1 MIVYL
6 TLTIVTLTIA
16 YRIVSKDMQAEIR
29 GGGQYNYIYRG
40 VSRRQVRNGIGL
52 FSLFVLL
59 TGISAIRLNVGNDY
73 SNYVEFMHR
82 TYSNAIVPTEPGFNY
97 LTKLIYTL
105 SGFENYVAVF
115 AVFAAATVFFFL
127 AAIYRQ
133 TEDFFLSFMMF
144 MLLGYYFQSIST
156 VRYYLAMGV
165 ALYSIRFC
173 LNRDWPR
180 FIILILCGALFHKSL
195 LVVLVLYPLAAMKW
209 KRWMQGVLAI
219 LCFSCIFL
227 KDIYLKIALRL
238 YPSYEG
244 TEYLSGGTSAI
255 SIIRCVTVLAFAAFV
270 LGKDIIR
277 EKKMSF
283 YFYANLGALLMYVFC
298 SFLPTISR
306 IAYYFTV
313 TQILY
318 VPALLQWLLKEE
330 DYKRYKAG
338 RVMQVVTIMCCV
350 LYFAKYMRGA
360 AGDGVRI
367 LPYETFFFHELPAT
381 LSERGFG

>member
-6 TLTIVTLTIA
+6 LLTLVTLSIA
-16 YRIVSKDMQAEIR
+16 YIINNRDVKPWIY
-29 GGGQYNYIYRG
+29 GGGRYNYIHRG
-40 VSRRQVRNGIGL
+40 VSRKQVRNVIGL

-59 TGISAIRLNVGNDY
+59 TGVSAIRLNVGNDY

-82 TYSNAIVPTEPGFNY
+82 TFSNAMVPTEPGFNY
-97 LTKLIYTL
+97 LTKLVYTL

-115 AVFAAATVFFFL
+115 AIFAAAPVFLFL
-127 AAIYRQ
+127 AAIYGQ
-133 TEDFFLSFMMF
+133 TEDFFLSFLMF

-165 ALYSIRFC
+165 AIYSIRFC
-173 LNRDWPR
+173 LSRDWPR
-180 FIILILCGALFHKSL
+180 FIILILCGSLFHKSL

-209 KRWMQGVLAI
+209 KRWMQGTLAV
-219 LCFSCIFL
+219 LCFSCFFL
-227 KDIYLKIALRL
+227 KDFYLKIAVRL

-244 TEYLSGGTSAI
+244 TEYLAGGTSLI
-255 SIIRCVTVLAFAAFV
+255 SIVRCVAVLALAAFV
-270 LGKDIIR
+270 LGRDIIK

-283 YFYANLGALLMYVFC
+283 YFYANLGALLMYVFFA
-298 SFLPTISR
+298 FLPTISR

-318 VPALLQWLLKEE
+318 VPALLQRLLS
-330 DYKRYKAG
+330 DGSYKRDSAG
-338 RVMQVVTIMCCV
+338 RILKAVTVLACAAYFVM
-350 LYFAKYMRGA
+350 YMRGA
-360 AGDGVRI
+360 ANDGVRI
-367 LPYETFFFHELPAT
+367 LPYETFFFHELPET